1 MNFLIFLFLSSFTI
15 FLDLY
20 LLIPILTLANL
31 SLLIVLFYFLI
42 NQKKIFSFLK
52 QNDFDFS
59 LLKYSFIF
67 VIYIS
72 YVNLT
77 NNSDIWFTIKSIIIQ
92 SSIILCL
99 PTILYLSSLKKF
111 DLINSYYIVFFIHFI
126 FVLFQLFGA
135 DITLKDVIP
144 SNPIIGIQEEYSG
157 PKEILRASGAISN
170 PITLAHQTIFFIC
183 FTFFIFQKQKNL
195 KNFFLVLVAFG
206 VLFSTQARGA
216 IFSVVPI
223 LFLTY
228 LIFIKFEIQKLF
240 LFSFFILISVV
251 LFKNYSF
258 LLAEYFP
265 YTFKE
270 ISLADTHRFWTNY
283 YISIG
288 VLNESPLTGIAPE
301 EAWDLFDKYK
311 SNSYDP
317 YTFEFRET
325 TPTHHN
331 QIFYYIRYY
340 GLIGLFL
347 LTLLYYKIY
356 KQIKSNKNQIIK
368 LIVGSIILLDLFF
381 SLTHNN
387 KIFSAILWIY
397 LSLLFDKNNK
407 LINEN

>member
-1 MNFLIFLFLSSFTI
+1 MNLLIFLFLSSFTI

-20 LLIPILTLANL
+20 LLIPMLTLANL

-52 QNDFDFS
+52 QNNFDFS

-67 VIYIS
+67 IIYIF
-72 YVNLT
+72 YINLT

-92 SSIILCL
+92 SSVILCL
-99 PTILYLSSLKKF
+99 PTILYLSSIKKI
-111 DLINSYYIVFFIHFI
+111 DLINTYYIIFFIHFI
-126 FVLFQLFGA
+126 FVLLQLFGT

-144 SNPIIGIQEEYSG
+144 SNPIIGIQEGYSG

-170 PITLAHQTIFFIC
+170 PITLAHQTIFVIC

-195 KNFFLVLVAFG
+195 KNFFFVLVAFG
-206 VLFSTQARGA
+206 VLISTQARGA

-223 LFLTY
+223 LLLTY
-228 LIFIKFEIQKLF
+228 LIFIKFEIKKLF
-240 LFSFFILISVV
+240 LFSIFIIIGVV

-270 ISLADTHRFWTNY
+270 ISLTDTHRLWTNY

-288 VLNESPLTGIAPE
+288 VLKESPLIGISPE
-301 EAWDLFDKYK
+301 VAWDLFDKYK